1 MKVFVL
7 LGSNTGDSLT
17 AFRKSIETIGLE
29 CGSVIQKSSVYI
41 TEPWGFK
48 CEAPNFYNMVIVV
61 ASCLN
66 PSLFMERL
74 LAIEELFGRVRS
86 GSNEYENRAL
96 DLDILLWGDEIIDEP
111 KLTIPHP
118 RMTERRFT
126 LEPLCEIAPDI
137 RHPKNGKSISELL
150 QECTD
155 DSQVTRSGDL

>member
-17 AFRKSIETIGLE
+17 VFRKSIETIGLE
-29 CGSVIQKSSVYI
+29 CGSVILKSSVYI

-48 CEAPNFYNMVIVV
+48 CEAPNFYNMAIAV
-61 ASCLN
+61 ATCLS
-66 PSLFMERL
+66 PDLFMERL
-74 LAIEELFGRVRS
+74 LAIEEMFGRVRTES
-86 GSNEYENRAL
+86 TEYENRIL
-96 DLDILLWGDEIIDEP
+96 DLDILLWGDEIIDS
-111 KLTIPHP
+111 KNLIVPHP
-118 RMTERRFT
+118 RMTERRFA
-126 LEPLCEIAPDI
+126 LEPLCEIAQDI